1 MSDDD
6 VKVGYGK
13 PPRSTRWAKGQSGN
27 PRGRAKGSRNLLT
40 IMKEE
45 AAKII
50 EIKENGQ
57 RKRLTKLEV
66 VVRAQLHKAMQGDAA
81 AFRQLLPLLL
91 TEDDQ
96 QPQQSAP
103 LEGEDLEAFM
113 ASVKR
118 FSSTKVEPTE
128 TKDELEA

>member
-6 VKVGYGK
+6 TKVGYGK

-66 VVRAQLHKAMQGDAA
+66 VVRAQLNKAMQGDAA

-91 TEDDQ
+91 NEDDQ
-96 QPQQSAP
+96 QPRQSAP
-103 LEGEDLEAFM
+103 LEGEDLEAFE

-118 FSSTKVEPTE
+118 FSSKKDESKE
-128 TKDELEA
+128 TKNESET